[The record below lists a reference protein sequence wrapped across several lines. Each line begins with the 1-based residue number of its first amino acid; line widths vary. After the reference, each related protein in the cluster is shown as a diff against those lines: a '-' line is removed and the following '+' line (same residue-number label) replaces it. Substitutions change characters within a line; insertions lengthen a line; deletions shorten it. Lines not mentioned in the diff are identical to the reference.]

1 MDKSVNLPLR
11 AVEAGTPAEYSLVNA
26 RPHCASWENKVPAM
40 QLSLSGR
47 IVEAEHI
54 KTDASLSFTDFA
66 ALAARAGFHAVCVRA
81 THLNSTTPLAQVHA
95 MRAQLADRGL
105 VASMVM
111 LDTRVANQGT
121 ASDASAP
128 LRNMTPTLERATAI
142 GADMIRVALTDS
154 ADIPWAQRAADEAR
168 EHGIRLAH
176 QNHTKTPFET
186 VADCVEMFERIDR
199 PNFGLVAE
207 PANFMLCGEDY
218 GAAALQPL
226 AASIFNVYVQNLR
239 VTDSGAS
246 SIDTNR
252 GAVRYERL
260 AIGDP
265 GGVDLGHFCDGLRAI
280 GYDGFIT
287 SNQPALAGVSIEELT
302 KRVYAALAPCAR

>member
-1 MDKSVNLPLR
+1 
-11 AVEAGTPAEYSLVNA
+11 
-26 RPHCASWENKVPAM
+26 M

-54 KTDASLSFTDFA
+54 KTGASLGFTAFA
-66 ALAARAGFHAVCVRA
+66 EIAARVGFHAVCVRA
-81 THLNSTTPLAQVHA
+81 THLNSSTPLARA
-95 MRAQLADRGL
+95 REMRSILERNGL

-111 LDTRVANQGT
+111 LDSRVASQGT
-121 ASDASAP
+121 APDAAAP
-128 LRNMTPTLERATAI
+128 LRNITPTLERADAI
-142 GADMIRVALTDS
+142 GADMIRVAVKNVE
-154 ADIPWAQRAADEAR
+154 DIPWAQRAADEAR

-186 VADCVEMFERIDR
+186 VADCVEMFQRIDR
-199 PNFGLVAE
+199 PNFGLIAE

-218 GAAALQPL
+218 GEESLKPI

-239 VTDSGAS
+239 VSDSGSS

-265 GGVDLGHFCDGLRAI
+265 GGVDLAHFCDGLRAI

-287 SNQPALAGVSIEELT
+287 SNQPAVAEVSAEELSQ
-302 KRVYAALAPCAR
+302 KVYDALARCAR